1 MWFMWRSEMFKL
13 IWQNFIVSFFVSI
26 FAAVVVLIVRGDHMG
41 DGSFWFNTIL
51 FTVVFTVW
59 DLIKKRNVKEES

>member
-1 MWFMWRSEMFKL
+1 MFKI
-13 IWQNFIVSFFVSI
+13 IWDNFIGSFFVSI
-26 FAAVVVLIVRGDHMG
+26 FAAVVVLIVSGAHMG
-41 DGSFWFNTIL
+41 YSSFWFNTIL

>member
-1 MWFMWRSEMFKL
+1 MWRSEMFKL